1 MELFDP
7 NGPWLTV
14 VIFTVLFLVIFRR
27 PLAWVLKLLARAA
40 LGLGCRALWSY
51 SGLAAGLSLGVNL
64 FNALAL
70 GLLGVPGLG
79 LLLLLKN
86 F

>member
-1 MELFDP
+1 MDFFDP
-7 NGPWLTV
+7 NGPWLTA

-27 PLAWVLKLLARAA
+27 PLAWVLKLLARSA
-40 LGLGCRALWSY
+40 LGLGFLALWAH

>member
-1 MELFDP
+1 MDFFDP

-27 PLAWVLKLLARAA
+27 PLAWVLKLLARSA
-40 LGLGCRALWSY
+40 LGLGFLALWAH

>member
-40 LGLGCRALWSY
+40 LRLGFLALWSY

>member
-40 LGLGCRALWSY
+40 LGLG
-51 SGLAAGLSLGVNL
+51 
-64 FNALAL
+64 FLAL
-70 GLLGVPGLG
+70 
-79 LLLLLKN
+79 
-86 F
+86 

>member
-40 LGLGCRALWSY
+40 LGLGFLALWSY

-70 GLLGVPGLG
+70 GLWGVPGLG